1 MKVTEETK
9 KIFRCGFLRT
19 YSAILFLVPFFVL
32 ALQSSTAAASSAS
45 GGVTTL
51 RDLIHDACVTVSAQS
66 NNAAV
71 AVGSCGASPTAQTY
85 QFYQLSDGNYRIYTF
100 SGTAYCL
107 AYSGNTVVS
116 TTCASVPS
124 QEWSVQVVSNGMM
137 IEAVGGT
144 SCLADPVDWNT
155 SATTMQACNAAANE
169 VFQNSLFSATG
180 AAACGSTPSGSTVW
194 VNGTTGS
201 SSTAAT
207 TQQCPY
213 GGTVTTTW
221 TNQTQELCTNGTLTS
236 TGQTQQVN
244 VVTAAPVCNA
254 AGDPNSAVGN
264 ITVLLASQP
273 SQIAPPGATINIGTD
288 FAAVSPLSTAYG
300 LTIYLTDSSGNTVTS
315 VTDTLSE
322 YDSTVPTTQWQGLI
336 NVTRSLTV
344 PSVAN
349 GTYQVMV
356 ALDNAATNQVLALS
370 PGPGVTQ
377 DDQYR
382 YAIGTVTVQASAPE
396 SSLLAPQTVGLAGF
410 TLTFDDE
417 FQTLDLSDG
426 YEYNGSKWYT
436 HNEQCCMQ
444 TTDGSG
450 TYMYGMDDPVDPYS
464 IRPGGGLDIRLQEV
478 NKNWSSGVIT
488 SVDNHGVGFS
498 QEYGYF
504 EMSAQFPSGLDTWPA
519 FWLLNTA
526 SKASGAAQGEIDVV
540 EYIAN
545 PAFINTIRT
554 TLHDWSRNTAP
565 DFSWNQVTNPSDGN
579 FHTYGMLW
587 TAQSMTFYFDG
598 AVYFSCPT
606 PSIMHQPYYMLV
618 DLGIGSGYP
627 TNKTPLVN
635 DMIVQHVRAYAL
647 PPGQ

>member
-1 MKVTEETK
+1 VKIKEEVK
-9 KIFRCGFLRT
+9 RNFRCGFLRT
-19 YSAILFLVPFFVL
+19 CSAIFVLVPFFVL
-32 ALQSSTAAASSAS
+32 ALQSSPAAASAS

-51 RDLIHDACVTVSAQS
+51 RDLLHDACVTVAAQS

-71 AVGSCGASPTAQTY
+71 AAGSCGASTTAQTY
-85 QFYQLSDGNYRIYTF
+85 QFSQLSDGNYRIYTL
-100 SGTAYCL
+100 SGTTYCL

-116 TTCASVPS
+116 TTCASVAS
-124 QEWSVQVVSNGMM
+124 QEWLVQVVSNGMM

-144 SCLADPVDWNT
+144 SCLADPATWNT
-155 SATTMQACNAAANE
+155 SATTMQACNAAAANE
-169 VFQNSLFSATG
+169 VFQNSIFSAAG

-207 TQQCPY
+207 AQQCPN

-254 AGDPNSAVGN
+254 AGGPNGAVGN
-264 ITVLLASQP
+264 ITVLQATQP
-273 SQIAPPGATINIGTD
+273 SQIAPPGATINVGTN
-288 FAAVSPLSTAYG
+288 FTAISPLSTVYG
-300 LTIYLTDSSGNTVTS
+300 LTIYLTDSNGNTITS
-315 VTDTLSE
+315 VTDTLNE
-322 YDSTVPTTQWQGLI
+322 FDSTVPTTQWQSAI

-344 PSVAN
+344 PSVGN

-356 ALDNAATNQVLALS
+356 ALANGANNLALS
-370 PGPGVTQ
+370 PGAGVTQ
-377 DDQYR
+377 DNQYR
-382 YAIGTVTVQASAPE
+382 YAIGTVTVQASAAAP
-396 SSLLAPQTVGLAGF
+396 SLLVPQTINLTGF
-410 TLTFDDE
+410 TPTFDDE

-426 YEYNGSKWYT
+426 SAYNGSKWYT

-450 TYMYGMDDPVDPYS
+450 TFMYGMDDPVDPYS
-464 IRPGGGLDIRLQEV
+464 IRPNGGLDIRLQEI

-488 SVDNHGVGFS
+488 SVDSHGVGFS
-498 QEYGYF
+498 QQYGYF
-504 EMSAQFPSGLDTWPA
+504 EMSAQFPSGLNTWPA

-526 SKASGAAQGEIDVV
+526 SKASGAGQGEIDVV

-554 TLHDWSRNTAP
+554 TLHDWSQNTAP
-565 DFSWNQVTNPSDGN
+565 DFSWNQVPNPSGGG

-587 TAQSMTFYFDG
+587 TAKSMTFYFDG
-598 AVYFSCPT
+598 TVYFSCPT

-627 TNKTPLVN
+627 TNNTPPVN
-635 DMIVQHVRAYAL
+635 DMIVQYVRAYSL

>member
-1 MKVTEETK
+1 VGTTEKMKRN
-9 KIFRCGFLRT
+9 FRCGFLRT
-19 YSAILFLVPFFVL
+19 NSAIFFLVPFFVL
-32 ALQSSTAAASSAS
+32 ALQSSTAAASSTS

-51 RDLIHDACVTVSAQS
+51 RDLIHNACVTVAAQS

-71 AVGSCGASPTAQTY
+71 AASYCGASITAQTY
-85 QFYQLSDGNYRIYTF
+85 QFYQLSDGNYRIYTL
-100 SGTAYCL
+100 SGTTYCL

-137 IEAVGGT
+137 IEATGGT
-144 SCLADPVDWNT
+144 SCLADPADWNS
-155 SATTMQACNAAANE
+155 SATTMQACNGATNE
-169 VFQNSLFSATG
+169 VFQNSIISGA

-194 VNGTTGS
+194 VNTSTGS

-221 TNQTQELCTNGTLTS
+221 TNQTQELCTDGTLTS
-236 TGQTQQVN
+236 TGQMQEVN

-254 AGDPNSAVGN
+254 ASGPNSAVGN
-264 ITVLLASQP
+264 ITVLPASQP
-273 SQIAPPGATINIGTD
+273 SQIAPPGATINIGTN
-288 FAAVSPLSTAYG
+288 FTAVSPLSTAYR
-300 LTIYLTDSSGNTVTS
+300 LTIYLTDSSGYTITS
-315 VTDTLSE
+315 VTDTLDE

-336 NVTRSLTV
+336 NITRSFTV

-356 ALDNAATNQVLALS
+356 ALDNAATNQVLAIS
-370 PGPGVTQ
+370 TGRGVTQ
-377 DDQYR
+377 DTQYR
-382 YAIGTVTVQASAPE
+382 YAIGTVTVQASAPTP
-396 SSLLAPQTVGLAGF
+396 SLLAPHTLDLTGF

-426 YEYNGSKWYT
+426 HVNNGSKWYT

-464 IRPGGGLDIRLQEV
+464 MEPGGGLDIRLQER
-478 NKNWSSGVIT
+478 NNNWSSGVIT
-488 SVDNHGVGFS
+488 SVDNYGVGFS

-504 EMSAQFPSGLDTWPA
+504 EMSAQFPSGRDTWPA

-545 PAFINTIRT
+545 SAFINTIRT
-554 TLHDWSRNTAP
+554 TLHDWSNNTAP

-579 FHTYGMLW
+579 RHTYGMLW

-598 AVYFSCPT
+598 TVYFSCPT
-606 PSIMHQPYYMLV
+606 PTIMHQPYYMLV

-627 TNKTPLVN
+627 TNNTPPVN
-635 DMIVQHVRAYAL
+635 DMIVQYVRAYAL
-647 PPGQ
+647 PPGH

>member
-1 MKVTEETK
+1 VKITEEVK
-9 KIFRCGFLRT
+9 KNFRRCFLRT
-19 YSAILFLVPFFVL
+19 YFSTFVPVPFFVL
-32 ALQSSTAAASSAS
+32 AIQSSTAAASSAR

-51 RDLIHDACVTVSAQS
+51 RDLMHDTCVTVAAQS
-66 NNAAV
+66 NNAAI
-71 AVGSCGASPTAQTY
+71 AAGSCGASITAQTY
-85 QFYQLSDGNYRIYTF
+85 QFYQLSDGNYHIYTL
-100 SGTAYCL
+100 SGTTYCL

-116 TTCASVPS
+116 TICANVPS
-124 QEWSVQVVSNGMM
+124 QEWSVQVLSNGMM

-144 SCLADPVDWNT
+144 SCLADPANWNT
-155 SATTMQACNAAANE
+155 SATTVQPCNAATNE
-169 VFQNSLFSATG
+169 VFQNSIFSG
-180 AAACGSTPSGSTVW
+180 AVAACGPTPSGSTVW

-207 TQQCPY
+207 AQQCPY
-213 GGTVTTTW
+213 GGTVTTTS
-221 TNQTQELCTNGTLTS
+221 TNQAQELCTNDTLTS

-254 AGDPNSAVGN
+254 AGGPNGAVGN
-264 ITVLLASQP
+264 ITVLPASQP
-273 SQIAPPGATINIGTD
+273 SQIAPPGATINIGTN
-288 FAAVSPLSTAYG
+288 FTAVSPLITAYG
-300 LTIYLTDSSGNTVTS
+300 LTIYLTDSSGNTITS
-315 VTDTLSE
+315 VTDTLNE
-322 YDSTVPTTQWQGLI
+322 YDSTVPTTQWQGPI

-356 ALDNAATNQVLALS
+356 ALDNAATSQVLALS
-370 PGPGVTQ
+370 PGAGVTQ

-382 YAIGTVTVQASAPE
+382 YSIGTVTVQASAAAP
-396 SSLLAPQTVGLAGF
+396 SLLAPQTVGLTGF
-410 TLTFDDE
+410 TPTFDDE

-426 YEYNGSKWYT
+426 SVYNGSKWYT

-464 IRPGGGLDIRLQEV
+464 IGPGGGLDIRLQEI

-488 SVDNHGVGFS
+488 SVDNHGAGFS
-498 QEYGYF
+498 QQYGYF
-504 EMSAQFPSGLDTWPA
+504 EMSAQFPSGLNTWPA

-526 SKASGAAQGEIDVV
+526 SKASGAGQGEIDVA

-554 TLHDWSRNTAP
+554 TLHDWSQNTAP

-598 AVYFSCPT
+598 TGYFSCPT

-627 TNKTPLVN
+627 TNITPPVN
-635 DMIVQHVRAYAL
+635 DMIVQYVRAYSL
-647 PPGQ
+647 PLVQ